1 MGFIL
6 SIFIAVIS
14 SRFLL
19 DYLSKTRP
27 EPSPLPPWA
36 RFLPRGVE
44 KRRKTGPKRVPGTLD
59 QGPGGQ
65 GAGPVLPGRASAAG
79 AGAAGAS
86 AGASAAG
93 PATRTTSDQ
102 RPGRPGR
109 PATSDQDD
117 QRPATRTTSD
127 PAGPGRTRC
136 ADHGTRR
143 PDQGPRAR
151 VRGDQRRALP
161 AESSSGG
168 ELYQRRALAAES
180 SSGGEL

>member
-36 RFLPRGVE
+36 RFWRMGSKNGGKPGRNGRRGPWT
-44 KRRKTGPKRVPGTLD
+44 TGRAARAPGRCCR
-59 QGPGGQ
+59 
-65 GAGPVLPGRASAAG
+65 AGPVLPV
-79 AGAAGAS
+79 
-86 AGASAAG
+86 
-93 PATRTTSDQ
+93 PVLPVPVPVPVL
-102 RPGRPGR
+102 PGQRPGR

-161 AESSSGG
+161 AESSTSG
-168 ELYQRRALAAES
+168 ELYQRRALPAES
-180 SSGGEL
+180 STSGEL